1 MKQSTRLSSAVFQ
14 LTPTRTR
21 CDLIITANDK
31 KEKIASG
38 LLNPFI
44 AHLKTAQDQ
53 ISKGGYSI
61 LLEPERSSDAAWF
74 TKATLERSGC
84 NILCGIVLF
93 VRFVSTPEIL
103 ERVFSIETEIFEI
116 EEAIAIQS
124 RSDSAQKIVES
135 HGRKTLG
142 GYEGDKSL
150 PNANEEKAIVLYTPG
165 TTLSEANGSCSHD
178 ENSRVQLLKVLE
190 TRRNVLQKEQGMA
203 FARAV
208 AAGFDIDCMAHLVSF
223 AECFGAMRLMKAC
236 SRFMDLW
243 KSKHEKGQW
252 LNIEASEALS
262 AQSDFGA
269 INASGIILSDTLN
282 KHDEPNHE
290 LASQNFGKSG
300 SSNNVDNPVPNSQ
313 QEYFQGQFPHIVF
326 PPWPMHTQP
335 GARPVFPAY
344 PLPGVPYYQ
353 TYTGNG
359 PVFQPHHYPME
370 HSSSNLRPHS
380 GQERQSVD
388 VRDSNSGSEMTV
400 RTRSSNDMVSD
411 AEVSHGRKPN
421 KKTGGSKKKQSGKVV
436 IQNINYFTPK
446 ANKSDSETNSDSQP
460 DTEAENDYSD
470 GNDVIHQNKKRSSGH
485 EGNNA
490 NIDEV
495 SIHGKDSDIRH
506 WQTFQDCL
514 LRGSDEGAH
523 ADNEGMFMMERGV
536 KMKRYTNTAGED
548 PLPLCARDGGEIR
561 DDRMENMHRIEGSV
575 SHRLRGLGDDVT
587 FSSADNYLRVNK
599 NQTDIEFA
607 ASSFERAIHNIDEDS
622 SHRMSDETLV
632 VPFRSMSL
640 DPVGGTD
647 RTTIDIDAEISAK
660 YQKLGSE
667 GSKNKVNYG
676 ANDLS
681 LMPERETD
689 KRSIGYDIG
698 LEYEVQVGAQVS
710 DEKGKQNFTDVK
722 SGLSKSD
729 KNRRSNVA
737 TDSLHKQRTGGPV
750 RKAKPSK
757 MSPLEDARA
766 RAERLRSYKADLQK
780 MKKEKEEIEAKRLES
795 LKLERQKRIAAR
807 VGSSSVKPSTV
818 SPQTKQLPA
827 KLSAAANRGSKFSDS
842 EPGSSSPLQRSK
854 IRISVGSSES
864 YKAAK
869 GSKLSEGS
877 HMAGNRLTRS
887 SSSLYEKKRENNGVT
902 PDSKASMSR
911 IRRSSE
917 PRTITKSPVITVKA
931 RNAEIV
937 SKRKLSE
944 GYERN
949 KVTDIIDL
957 DRSKAATLPELKI
970 KMSKPHVNTGENRS
984 ELKDRHTIIGVRP
997 YVFPKN
1003 ADLNVSKCNTSHQI
1017 DSDDNPIVEKT
1028 VLVLECEGAT
1038 SYSSK
1043 GQQSNCDKGDKSKI
1057 ISESAPIYTSP
1068 SPMATCGKHNEVRT
1082 VYSEKDPP
1090 AFADITPAENPHRTP
1105 HARVSSL
1112 EDPYTHKTEYIKAPV
1127 GSTELLSRAEKI
1139 VKKKVP
1145 DVKALKTDKNQLIS
1159 EKISAKETSKGFI
1172 RLLKFG
1178 KKNHTSLSVDQSID
1192 LECTDGDS
1200 IEHDDNARN
1209 LASASAGEAG
1219 EVENTP
1225 MLGQGGCW
1233 KN

>member
-74 TKATLERSGC
+74 TKATLER
-84 NILCGIVLF
+84 F

-116 EEAIAIQS
+116 EEAIASQS

-135 HGRKTLG
+135 HGGRTLG

-150 PNANEEKAIVLYTPG
+150 PNATEEKAIVLYTPG
-165 TTLSEANGSCSHD
+165 ATLSEANGSCSHD

-190 TRRNVLQKEQGMA
+190 TRKNVLQKEQGMA

-208 AAGFDIDCMAHLVSF
+208 AAGFDIDCMTHLVSF
-223 AECFGAMRLMKAC
+223 AQCFGAMRLMKAC

-252 LNIEASEALS
+252 FNIEASEALS
-262 AQSDFGA
+262 AQSDFSA
-269 INASGIILSDTLN
+269 INASGIILSHTLN
-282 KHDEPNHE
+282 EHDEPNHE
-290 LASQNFGKSG
+290 LASENFGKLG
-300 SSNNVDNPVPNSQ
+300 SSNNADNTVPNSQ
-313 QEYFQGQFPHIVF
+313 EEYFQGQFPHIVF

-335 GARPVFPAY
+335 GPRPVFPAY
-344 PLPGVPYYQ
+344 PLPGMPYYQ

-359 PVFQPHHYPME
+359 PVLQPHHYPME
-370 HSSSNLRPHS
+370 HSSSNLKPHS
-380 GQERQSVD
+380 GQERQSID
-388 VRDSNSGSEMTV
+388 VRDSNSGSKITV
-400 RTRSSNDMVSD
+400 GTRSSNDMASD
-411 AEVSHGRKPN
+411 AEVSHSRKPN
-421 KKTGGSKKKQSGKVV
+421 KKTGGSKKKRSGKVV
-436 IQNINYFTPK
+436 IQNINYITPK

-460 DTEAENDYSD
+460 DTEAEDDYSD
-470 GNDVIHQNKKRSSGH
+470 GNDVIHQNTTRSSGH
-485 EGNNA
+485 EGSHANN
-490 NIDEV
+490 DEV
-495 SIHGKDSDIRH
+495 SILGKDTDIRH
-506 WQTFQDCL
+506 WETFQDCL

-536 KMKRYTNTAGED
+536 KMKRYTNTASEN
-548 PLPLCARDGGEIR
+548 PLPICAWDGGEIR
-561 DDRMENMHRIEGSV
+561 DDIMENLHRIEGNA
-575 SHRLRGLGDDVT
+575 SHRLRGSGDDIT
-587 FSSADNYLRVNK
+587 FSSADNYLRVNQ

-607 ASSFERAIHNIDEDS
+607 ASSFESAIRNIDRDS

-647 RTTIDIDAEISAK
+647 RTTVDIDAEIPAK
-660 YQKLGSE
+660 HQKLGSE

-698 LEYEVQVGAQVS
+698 LEYEMQVGAQVS
-710 DEKGKQNFTDVK
+710 DEKGKQDFTDVK

-750 RKAKPSK
+750 RKTKPSK
-757 MSPLEDARA
+757 MSPLKDARA
-766 RAERLRSYKADLQK
+766 RAERLRSYKADLQE

-807 VGSSSVKPSTV
+807 VGSSSVKPSAV

-827 KLSAAANRGSKFSDS
+827 KLSATANRGSKFSDS
-842 EPGSSSPLQRSK
+842 APGSSPPLQRSK
-854 IRISVGSSES
+854 IRISVVSSES
-864 YKAAK
+864 HKAAK

-887 SSSLYEKKRENNGVT
+887 SSSLSEKKRENNGVT

-917 PRTITKSPVITVKA
+917 PRTITKSPVTVKA
-931 RNAEIV
+931 RSAETV
-937 SKRKLSE
+937 LKRKLSE
-944 GYERN
+944 GYERI
-949 KVTDIIDL
+949 KVTDIINL

-997 YVFPKN
+997 CVFPKN
-1003 ADLNVSKCNTSHQI
+1003 ADLNVNKCNTSHQI

-1028 VLVLECEGAT
+1028 VLVLEGEGAT

-1043 GQQSNCDKGDKSKI
+1043 GQHSNCDKGDKSKI
-1057 ISESAPIYTSP
+1057 ISECAPIYTSP
-1068 SPMATCGKHNEVRT
+1068 PPVAICGQHNEVRT

-1090 AFADITPAENPHRTP
+1090 AFADITPAENLHRAT

-1112 EDPYTHKTEYIKAPV
+1112 EDSYTHKTENSKAPL
-1127 GSTELLSRAEKI
+1127 GNTELLSRAEEI
-1139 VKKKVP
+1139 VTKQVP
-1145 DVKALKTDKNQLIS
+1145 DVKALKPT
-1159 EKISAKETSKGFI
+1159 KIS
-1172 RLLKFG
+1172 
-1178 KKNHTSLSVDQSID
+1178 
-1192 LECTDGDS
+1192 
-1200 IEHDDNARN
+1200 
-1209 LASASAGEAG
+1209 
-1219 EVENTP
+1219 
-1225 MLGQGGCW
+1225 
-1233 KN
+1233 